1 MHSQAW
7 TLCPPS
13 AVQRHQHSHTLIR
26 HRWCSPQ
33 DAHHRRSLMSF
44 GEEATV
50 GRALLHGG
58 YYGVSR
64 LLPAGCLGLCAIVL
78 GAQPGMDTVP
88 TFCRAKTSTQPHAN
102 PPPLVV
108 LPTGCPPPPQPDELW
123 RGGDG
128 RPRPAAWRL
137 LRGEFLA
144 VSVVSCASCSST
156 TPSPRADPPIDH
168 PPPLLALDPC
178 RTTTGGRC

>member
-1 MHSQAW
+1 MHACMPTFQQGPSSCKATALPRPPHADPPVYHGPCLLLQA
-7 TLCPPS
+7 
-13 AVQRHQHSHTLIR
+13 
-26 HRWCSPQ
+26 
-33 DAHHRRSLMSF
+33 DHRRSLMSI

-102 PPPLVV
+102 PPPLV

-128 RPRPAAWRL
+128 RPRPAARRL
-137 LRGEFLA
+137 LRGESPAPSWLPGPLCD
-144 VSVVSCASCSST
+144 CAWCT
-156 TPSPRADPPIDH
+156 ARHGHCAH
-168 PPPLLALDPC
+168 LLPC
-178 RTTTGGRC
+178 KDINTATR